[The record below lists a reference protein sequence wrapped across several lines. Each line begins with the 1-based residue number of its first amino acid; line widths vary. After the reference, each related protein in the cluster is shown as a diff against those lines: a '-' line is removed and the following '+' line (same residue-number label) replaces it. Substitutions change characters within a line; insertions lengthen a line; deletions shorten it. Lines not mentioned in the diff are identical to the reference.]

1 MMCRSS
7 LPTNHPVGADVRALF
22 AVNCSSM
29 IKLRMWEPHG

>member
-22 AVNCSSM
+22 AVYRSSM
-29 IKLRMWEPHG
+29 IKLRMCKPHG